1 MEATLDHGR
10 KHIKWYSKKINEAL
24 FSQPYSR
31 TKTVNDVTGKKSRT
45 TISKYMDELIEAKIL
60 SPKKE
65 GKEIYY
71 LNDDLVRILKG

>member
-1 MEATLDHGR
+1 MGTCLTPSLTGQF
-10 KHIKWYSKKINEAL
+10 YSLAL

-31 TKTVNDVTGKKSRT
+31 TKTVSNVMEKKSRT

-71 LNDDLVRILKG
+71 LNDDLIRILEG